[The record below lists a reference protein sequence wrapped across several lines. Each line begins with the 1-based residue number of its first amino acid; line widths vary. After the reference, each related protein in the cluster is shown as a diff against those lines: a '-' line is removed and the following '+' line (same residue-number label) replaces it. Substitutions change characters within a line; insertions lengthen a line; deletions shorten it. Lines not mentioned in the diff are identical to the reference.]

1 MNVAPLK
8 SSFMLISMLGF
19 MISVVYTS
27 YGTISETWG
36 FTFGFMFAL
45 MFVAALISM
54 THAPIDQQLK
64 MAEDFSTHHRK
75 QYHAYTHAEKEKK

>member
-1 MNVAPLK
+1 MKVAPLK

-27 YGTISETWG
+27 FGKLSETWG
-36 FTFGFMFAL
+36 FTFGFVFAL
-45 MFVAALISM
+45 MFVASLISM

-64 MAEDFSTHHRK
+64 MAEDFSPMHGSEHHKTHVHNK
-75 QYHAYTHAEKEKK
+75 